1 MIKAI
6 EKYFEFDKYNTNL
19 KTEILAGLTTFMTMA
34 YIIFVNPQILS
45 QTGMDFGAVMVATC
59 VSSAIAT
66 LIMGL
71 YARYPFALAPG
82 MGLNAYF
89 TYGVCLGM
97 GIDWRVAL
105 GAVFISGVLFVILTL
120 TKIRTWIFNA
130 IPNAIKYGTAVGI
143 GLFIAFIGLKNA
155 GIIVES
161 KATFVTLGNLLSP
174 SPLLAMFGI
183 FLTSILVSRNVI
195 GGILLGIIITSL
207 LGMILGITPFP
218 SGIVSM
224 PPSIEPTFLK
234 LDVLGALNLGLL
246 TIIMAFFFVDLF
258 DTLGTLSA
266 LASQAGYLDKD
277 GKLPRI
283 EKALMADSTGTV
295 VGSLLGTSTVTT
307 YIESASGITM
317 GGRTGLVA
325 VVVAILFILALFFYP
340 IVKAIPSYATA
351 SALVIVGALMMRAVK
366 YINWDDYTE
375 AIPAFITLLTIPLTF
390 SIATGL
396 ALGFIIYPILKVAT
410 GRWREVHWL
419 VYVLAII
426 FALRFIYLGNI

>member
-1 MIKAI
+1 MKFI
-6 EKYFEFDKYNTNL
+6 EEYFEFEKYNTNL
-19 KTEILAGLTTFMTMA
+19 KIETLAGITTFMTMA

-45 QTGMDFGAVMVATC
+45 TAGMDFGAVMVATC
-59 VSSAIAT
+59 IASAIAT

-71 YARYPFALAPG
+71 YAKYPFALAPG

-105 GAVFISGVLFVILTL
+105 GAVFISGILFIILTL
-120 TKIRTWIFNA
+120 TKIRTWIFNV

-155 GIIVES
+155 GIIVDS
-161 KATFVTLGNLLSP
+161 KATLVTLGNLTEP
-174 SPLLAMFGI
+174 SALLALFGI

-195 GGILLGIIITSL
+195 GAILIGIIVTSL
-207 LGMILGITPFP
+207 IGMILGISPFP
-218 SGIVSM
+218 EGIISM
-224 PPSIEPTFLK
+224 PPSVEPTFLK
-234 LDVLGALNLGLL
+234 LDIIGALNLGLL
-246 TIIMAFFFVDLF
+246 TIVLAFFFVDMF

-277 GKLPRI
+277 GKLPRV
-283 EKALMADSTGTV
+283 EKALMADATGTV
-295 VGSLLGTSTVTT
+295 VGSLFGTSTVTT
-307 YIESASGITM
+307 YIESASGIAL
-317 GGRTGLVA
+317 GGRTGFVS
-325 VVVAILFILALFFYP
+325 VVVAILFLLSLFFYP
-340 IVKAIPSYATA
+340 VVKAIPPYATA
-351 SALVIVGALMMRAVK
+351 SALVIVGALMMK
-366 YINWDDYTE
+366 SIKNIDFDDYTE

-396 ALGFIIYPILKVAT
+396 ALGFITYPILKVFT

-419 VYVLAII
+419 VYILAAI
-426 FALRFIYLGNI
+426 FALRFIYLSG

>member
-307 YIESASGITM
+307 YIESASGIAM

-325 VVVAILFILALFFYP
+325 VVVAILFLLALFFYP

>member
-1 MIKAI
+1 MKELI
-6 EKYFEFDKYNTNL
+6 EKYFEFDKYNTDF

-45 QTGMDFGAVMVATC
+45 QAGMDFGAVMVATC
-59 VSSAIAT
+59 LASAIAT

-71 YARYPFALAPG
+71 YAKYPFALAPG

-120 TKIRTWIFNA
+120 TKVRSWIFNA
-130 IPNAIKYGTAVGI
+130 IPNAIKYGTAAGI

-155 GIIVES
+155 GIIVSS
-161 KATFVTLGNLLSP
+161 KATYVTLGNLLEP
-174 SPLLAMFGI
+174 YPLLAMFGI

-207 LGMILGITPFP
+207 IGMLLGISPFP
-218 SGIVSM
+218 SGIISM

-234 LDVLGALNLGLL
+234 LDILGALNLGLL
-246 TIIMAFFFVDLF
+246 TIVMAFFFVDLF

-266 LASQAGYLDKD
+266 LASQAGYLKD
-277 GKLPRI
+277 GKLPRL

-295 VGSLLGTSTVTT
+295 IGSLLGTSTVTT
-307 YIESASGITM
+307 YIESASGIAL

-325 VVVAILFILALFFYP
+325 VVVSILFLLALFFYP
-340 IVKAIPSYATA
+340 VVKAIPPYATA
-351 SALVIVGALMMRAVK
+351 SALVIVGALMMKAIKV
-366 YINWDDYTE
+366 IDWDDYTE

-396 ALGFIIYPILKVAT
+396 ALGFITYPILKVAT

-419 VYVLAII
+419 VYLLAII
-426 FALRFIYLGNI
+426 FALRFIYLGNS

>member
-1 MIKAI
+1 MIKLI
-6 EKYFEFDKYNTNL
+6 EEYFEFKKYNTNL
-19 KTEILAGLTTFMTMA
+19 KIETLAGLTTFMTMA
-34 YIIFVNPQILS
+34 YIIFVNPAILS

-143 GLFIAFIGLKNA
+143 GLFIAFIGLKTA
-155 GIIVES
+155 GIIVAS
-161 KATFVTLGNLLSP
+161 KATYVTLGNLLNP
-174 SPLLAMFGI
+174 TTALALFGI

-195 GGILLGIIITSL
+195 GGILIGILITSL
-207 LGMILGITPFP
+207 IGMLLGISPFP
-218 SGIVSM
+218 EGIISP
-224 PPSIEPTFLK
+224 PPSIAPTFLK
-234 LDVLGALNLGLL
+234 LDIIGALNLGLL
-246 TIIMAFFFVDLF
+246 TIVLAFFFVDLF

-307 YIESASGITM
+307 YIESASGIAV
-317 GGRTGLVA
+317 GGRTGFVA
-325 VVVAILFILALFFYP
+325 VVVAVLFLLSTLFYP

-351 SALVIVGALMMRAVK
+351 SALVIVGALMMKSIK
-366 YINWDDYTE
+366 YIDFDDFTE
-375 AIPAFITLLTIPLTF
+375 GIPAFITLLTIPLTF
-390 SIATGL
+390 SIANGL
-396 ALGFIIYPILKVAT
+396 ALGFITYVILKVFT
-410 GRWREVHWL
+410 GKYKEIHWI
-419 VYVLAII
+419 VYILAAI
-426 FALRFIYLGNI
+426 FALRFIYLGNL

>member
-1 MIKAI
+1 MKFI
-6 EKYFEFDKYNTNL
+6 ERYFEFEKYGTNL
-19 KTEILAGLTTFMTMA
+19 KVETLAGITTFMTMA

-45 QTGMDFGAVMVATC
+45 AAGMDFGAVMVATC
-59 VSSAIAT
+59 IASAIAT

-105 GAVFISGVLFVILTL
+105 GAVFISGVLFIILTL
-120 TKIRTWIFNA
+120 TKIRTWIFNV

-143 GLFIAFIGLKNA
+143 GLFIAFIGLKSA
-155 GIIVES
+155 GIIVDS
-161 KATFVTLGNLLSP
+161 KATLVTLGNLMEP
-174 SPLLAMFGI
+174 STLLALFGI

-195 GGILLGIIITSL
+195 GAILIGIIVTSL
-207 LGMILGITPFP
+207 IGMILGISPFP
-218 SGIVSM
+218 EGIFSM
-224 PPSIEPTFLK
+224 PPSIEPTFLQ
-234 LDVLGALNLGLL
+234 LDIMGALNLGLL
-246 TIIMAFFFVDLF
+246 TIVLAFFFVDMF

-266 LASQAGYLDKD
+266 LSSQAGYLDKD
-277 GKLPRI
+277 GKLPRV
-283 EKALMADSTGTV
+283 EKALMADATGTV

-307 YIESASGITM
+307 YIESASGIAL
-317 GGRTGLVA
+317 GGRTGFVS
-325 VVVAILFILALFFYP
+325 VVVAVLFLLSLFFYP
-340 IVKAIPSYATA
+340 VVKAIPPYATA
-351 SALVIVGALMMRAVK
+351 AALVIVGALMMK
-366 YINWDDYTE
+366 SIKNIDFDDYTE

-396 ALGFIIYPILKVAT
+396 ALGFITYPILKIFT
-410 GRWREVHWL
+410 GRWKEVHWL

-426 FALRFIYLGNI
+426 FALRFVYLSGG

>member
-1 MIKAI
+1 MGFI
-6 EKYFEFDKYNTNL
+6 EEYFEFDKYNTNL
-19 KTEILAGLTTFMTMA
+19 KIEVLAGITTFMTMA

-45 QTGMDFGAVMVATC
+45 TTGMDFGAVMVATC
-59 VSSAIAT
+59 ISSAIAT

-120 TKIRTWIFNA
+120 TKIRTWIFNV

-161 KATFVTLGNLLSP
+161 KATLVTLGNIMNP
-174 SPLLAMFGI
+174 SALLAMFGI

-195 GGILLGIIITSL
+195 GAILLGIIITSL
-207 LGMILGITPFP
+207 LGMILGISPFP
-218 SGIVSM
+218 DGIFSM
-224 PPSIEPTFLK
+224 PPSIAPTFLQ
-234 LDVLGALNLGLL
+234 LDVMGALNLGLL
-246 TIIMAFFFVDLF
+246 TIVLAFFFVDMF

-266 LASQAGYLDKD
+266 LASQAGYLDEE
-277 GKLPRI
+277 GKLPRV
-283 EKALMADSTGTV
+283 EKALMADATGTV

-307 YIESASGITM
+307 YIESASGIAI
-317 GGRTGLVA
+317 GGRTGFVS
-325 VVVAILFILALFFYP
+325 VVVAVLFLLALFFYP
-340 IVKAIPSYATA
+340 VVKAIPAYATA
-351 SALVIVGALMMRAVK
+351 SALVIVGALMMRSVK
-366 YINWDDYTE
+366 FIDFDDYTE
-375 AIPAFITLLTIPLTF
+375 AIPAFITLLTIPLTY

-396 ALGFIIYPILKVAT
+396 ALGFITYPILKVFT

-419 VYVLAII
+419 VYLLAVL
-426 FALRFIYLGNI
+426 FALRFVYLSS

>member
-1 MIKAI
+1 MKFI
-6 EKYFEFDKYNTNL
+6 EEYFEFEKYNTNM
-19 KTEILAGLTTFMTMA
+19 KVETLAGITTFMTMA

-45 QTGMDFGAVMVATC
+45 TAGMDFGAVMVATC
-59 VSSAIAT
+59 IASAIAT

-71 YARYPFALAPG
+71 YAKYPFALAPG

-105 GAVFISGVLFVILTL
+105 GAVFISGILFIILTL
-120 TKIRTWIFNA
+120 TKIRTWIFNV

-155 GIIVES
+155 GIIVDS
-161 KATFVTLGNLLSP
+161 KATLVTLGNLTEP
-174 SPLLAMFGI
+174 SALLALFGI

-195 GGILLGIIITSL
+195 GAILIGIIVTSL
-207 LGMILGITPFP
+207 IGMILGISPFP
-218 SGIVSM
+218 EGIISM
-224 PPSIEPTFLK
+224 PPSVEPTFLK
-234 LDVLGALNLGLL
+234 LDIIGALNLGLL
-246 TIIMAFFFVDLF
+246 TIVLAFFFVDMF

-277 GKLPRI
+277 GKLPRV
-283 EKALMADSTGTV
+283 EKALMADATGTV
-295 VGSLLGTSTVTT
+295 VGSLFGTSTVTT
-307 YIESASGITM
+307 YIESASGIAL
-317 GGRTGLVA
+317 GGRTGFVS
-325 VVVAILFILALFFYP
+325 VVVAILFLLSLFFYP
-340 IVKAIPSYATA
+340 VVKAIPPYATA
-351 SALVIVGALMMRAVK
+351 SALVIVGALMMK
-366 YINWDDYTE
+366 SIKNIDFDDYTE

-396 ALGFIIYPILKVAT
+396 ALGFITYPILKVFT

-419 VYVLAII
+419 VYVLAAI
-426 FALRFIYLGNI
+426 FALRFIYLSG